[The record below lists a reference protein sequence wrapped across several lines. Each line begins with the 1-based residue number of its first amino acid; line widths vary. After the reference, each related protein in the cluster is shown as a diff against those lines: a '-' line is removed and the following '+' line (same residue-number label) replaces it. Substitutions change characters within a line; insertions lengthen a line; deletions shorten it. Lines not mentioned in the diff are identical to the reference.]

1 MYKKF
6 RFRTPFGSQRVNG
19 SQILQ
24 KSAPENVLAIV
35 SLFRDK
41 LSSKTSLIVRSEIL
55 GLFFNTVT
63 ADDKYPCHNRKNIA
77 QSIRMQLSNKPKTFF
92 KISIGTYIKF

>member
-63 ADDKYPCHNRKNIA
+63 ADDK
-77 QSIRMQLSNKPKTFF
+77 
-92 KISIGTYIKF
+92 